1 VPHGQ
6 SRLPKAGAK
15 ETEKGHQKDS
25 LSFHP
30 ATTNNRR
37 GYKAEGEEGT
47 EGRGVGQ
54 PAAYHNLL
62 SSGEL
67 KARVVRAKAMLEEC
81 RVCPRRCGVNRLAGE
96 SGKCT
101 ITRPAMVSS
110 YGPHFGE
117 ESPLVGRH
125 GSGTIF
131 FTYCNL
137 RCVFCQNYTISQAGD
152 GVPVTSEKLAQI
164 MLSIQDRGCHNINL
178 VSPSHV
184 VPHILEALE
193 LAASNGLYLPLVY
206 NSGGYDS
213 LETLKLLDG
222 IVDIYMPDMKYAD
235 EKVAE
240 QLSGIKDYPRINR
253 AAVKEMH
260 RQVGDLRLDEQ
271 GIAYRGLLVRH
282 LVLPERLAGT
292 EEVTRF
298 LAREVSTNTYLNVMA
313 QYHPCHQAFD
323 WPQLARPVSRQEFQ
337 EAVEIAHQQGLFR
350 LDKRQSS
357 PLRFVV

>member
-1 VPHGQ
+1 
-6 SRLPKAGAK
+6 
-15 ETEKGHQKDS
+15 
-25 LSFHP
+25 
-30 ATTNNRR
+30 
-37 GYKAEGEEGT
+37 
-47 EGRGVGQ
+47 
-54 PAAYHNLL
+54 
-62 SSGEL
+62 L
-67 KARVVRAKAMLEEC
+67 KARVARARAMLEEC
-81 RVCPRRCGVNRLAGE
+81 RVCPRHCGVNRRAGE

-101 ITRPAMVSS
+101 ITRQAMVSS

-137 RCVFCQNYTISQAGD
+137 RCIFCQNYTISQSGE

-213 LETLKLLDG
+213 LETLKLLDD

-240 QLSGIKDYPRINR
+240 QLSGIKDYPRINQ

-350 LDKRQSS
+350 LDRRQSS